1 MRPPSSNEPSLNSA
15 HAPLFFHNDFARNS
29 RGGQRARDRQA
40 LFEHQGPSPRR
51 PVYDAGTGALT
62 SSLSFLTC
70 SIPSPLCCEQY
81 IRFRAGVPN
90 AAWTKQ
96 SGCKQTA
103 LITFTIPLFLC
114 AARNSLAPDA
124 SGPKDARVSQSP
136 ETHFRYLESG
146 IPLQSL

>member
-1 MRPPSSNEPSLNSA
+1 LRPPSSNEPSLNSA

-29 RGGQRARDRQA
+29 RGGSA
-40 LFEHQGPSPRR
+40 QGIAKRFLNTKDPR

-90 AAWTKQ
+90 AAWTKH
-96 SGCKQTA
+96 SGCKQTG

-114 AARNSLAPDA
+114 AAQKSLAPDA
-124 SGPKDARVSQSP
+124 GGPKDARVSQSP
-136 ETHFRYLESG
+136 DTHFRYLESG
-146 IPLQSL
+146 IPLQGL